1 MSLQPVHFL
10 IHLIMLLHDLVS
22 FTEQYL
28 GGEW

>member
-10 IHLIMLLHDLVS
+10 IRFLTLIHDLVS